1 MCKRAMYL
9 ACMRV
14 HLLVNCTT
22 EHNSI
27 SNVNYAVSSR
37 KSHLKGIQCFDL
49 MLDYDKWIIWISGVV
64 GISNNLHNYAKKN
77 NLNKQTFFSPTK
89 VFDGN
94 EFFDF
99 FSRTKT
105 SQSSQNFLF
114 IYFDKI
120 AFLPFSSLNLTHF
133 LHIFVILVVIRG
145 ILSLSHVM
153 LLQ

>member
-1 MCKRAMYL
+1 MYVSYVCQNWRVKWTFKIKYERHLGDIMCKRAMYL

-64 GISNNLHNYAKKN
+64 GISNNLHNYTKKN
-77 NLNKQTFFSPTK
+77 NLSKQTFFSPTK
-89 VFDGN
+89 VFRWKRNFSDGN
-94 EFFDF
+94 EIFLMETNFFFDRNNNF
-99 FSRTKT
+99 WCYQKC
-105 SQSSQNFLF
+105 SSQ
-114 IYFDKI
+114 
-120 AFLPFSSLNLTHF
+120 T
-133 LHIFVILVVIRG
+133 
-145 ILSLSHVM
+145 
-153 LLQ
+153 